1 VTADEITLTLPRS
14 RDFHRI
20 AHLVLGGLAVRL
32 DLTFEHLEDLQLA
45 LAGLLSEPEA
55 PGEVTV
61 RLRVTD
67 GAVQAAVGP
76 FPEEHLRLRLADD
89 GGESIGL
96 RRMLDTVA
104 DDVGIREA
112 AEGNWVEVTKYVE
125 RAAAT

>member
-20 AHLVLGGLAVRL
+20 AHLVLGGLAARL
-32 DLTFEHLEDLQLA
+32 DLTLEHLEDLQLA

-61 RLRVTD
+61 RLRVGD
-67 GAVQAAVGP
+67 GAVQASVGP
-76 FPEEHLRLRLADD
+76 FPEEQLRVRLENH
-89 GGESIGL
+89 GGSPIGL

-104 DDVGIREA
+104 DDVGIHEA
-112 AEGNWVEVTKYVE
+112 AEGSWVEVTKYVE